1 MEEEEEDISGNS
13 TQMPF
18 SEIDYSDYDQGEMDR
33 FFNNSEDSA
42 AIFRQLNQDIEQEE
56 EPQKLEPARTEQ
68 TLFASSLEEEIKEE
82 PESEQDLRKV
92 RQQRARKRQVRPRV
106 FGEPVE
112 PAGSMHEVMEID
124 KDFSN
129 F

>member
-68 TLFASSLEEEIKEE
+68 TIFASSLEEEIKEE
-82 PESEQDLRKV
+82 PEQEQ
-92 RQQRARKRQVRPRV
+92 
-106 FGEPVE
+106 
-112 PAGSMHEVMEID
+112 S
-124 KDFSN
+124 
-129 F
+129 